1 MKVEELMNQARDAIS
16 VKRVYGE
23 PYEKNG
29 TTVIPAATVM
39 GGGGGGVGSG
49 PLAGMPAV
57 AGVADATAAGAGAGF
72 GVRAMPAGAYVIKD
86 GEVTWVPALDL
97 GRVIFVG
104 QIVAIV
110 ALLVARSILKS
121 RRD

>member
-1 MKVEELMNQARDAIS
+1 
-16 VKRVYGE
+16 
-23 PYEKNG
+23 
-29 TTVIPAATVM
+29 
-39 GGGGGGVGSG
+39 
-49 PLAGMPAV
+49 
-57 AGVADATAAGAGAGF
+57 
-72 GVRAMPAGAYVIKD
+72 MPAGAYVIKD

>member
-1 MKVEELMNQARDAIS
+1 MKVDELMNQARDAIS

-39 GGGGGGVGSG
+39 GGGGGGEGSG
-49 PLAGMPAV
+49 PMAGLPAE